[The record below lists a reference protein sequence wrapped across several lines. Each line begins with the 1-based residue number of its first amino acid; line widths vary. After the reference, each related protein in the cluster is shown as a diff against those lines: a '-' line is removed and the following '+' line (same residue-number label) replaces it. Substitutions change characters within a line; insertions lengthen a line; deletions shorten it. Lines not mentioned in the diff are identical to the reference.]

1 VVNNQG
7 VKKITGGN
15 DKMKKKQIFKLIGGL
30 SLIAAMI
37 VVLAGCSASE
47 EVREEETVTLNLSVA
62 ASLTDAMQEI
72 EQLYKDEYPHVSFEF
87 NFGSSGSLQQQIEQG
102 APADIFMSAAS
113 KQMNEL
119 EEKEL
124 LLDDTRIDLLQNELV
139 LVVPKGFTGIGE
151 FADLTKEEIKL
162 IAIGDP
168 ESVPA
173 GKYAQEAFTTL
184 GIWDKLESEKKLML
198 GKDVRQVLA
207 YVEAEEVQAGAVYRT
222 DAQISDKVEVAAV
235 TPDGSHS
242 PVIYPVAVIKDSP
255 HPEEAKRLI
264 DFLTGGKAKAVFEK
278 YGFKALQ

>member
-1 VVNNQG
+1 
-7 VKKITGGN
+7 
-15 DKMKKKQIFKLIGGL
+15 MKTNKKQIYRLTIGLGLIV
-30 SLIAAMI
+30 AM
-37 VVLAGCSASE
+37 VMALAGCSSPEDAKE
-47 EVREEETVTLNLSVA
+47 AEPVTLNLSVA

-72 EQLYKDEYPHVSFEF
+72 EQLYQNERSHVRIEF

-119 EEKEL
+119 EGKDL

-139 LVVPKGFTGIGE
+139 LVVPKGFAGITG
-151 FADLTKEEIKL
+151 FADLTKDDITL

-173 GKYAQEAFTTL
+173 GKYAQEALTSL
-184 GIWDKLESEKKLML
+184 GIWEELGSEKKLIL

-207 YVEAEEVQAGAVYRT
+207 YVETEEVQAGAVYRT

-235 TPDGSHS
+235 APDGSHS
-242 PVIYPVAVIKDSP
+242 PVIYPVAVIKDSL
-255 HPEEAKRLI
+255 HPEEAKEFI
-264 DFLTGGKAKAVFEK
+264 DFLTGDPARAVFKK
-278 YGFKALQ
+278 YGFKALN

>member
-1 VVNNQG
+1 
-7 VKKITGGN
+7 
-15 DKMKKKQIFKLIGGL
+15 MKKKQIFKLIGGL

-37 VVLAGCSASE
+37 VALAGCSASE
-47 EVREEETVTLNLSVA
+47 EVREEEPVTLNLSVA

-207 YVEAEEVQAGAVYRT
+207 YVEAEEVHAGAVYRT

-235 TPDGSHS
+235 APDGSHS

>member
-1 VVNNQG
+1 
-7 VKKITGGN
+7 
-15 DKMKKKQIFKLIGGL
+15 MKKKHIFKLIGFGL
-30 SLIAAMI
+30 IVAMAM
-37 VVLAGCSASE
+37 VLAGCAPAE
-47 EVREEETVTLNLSVA
+47 EAEPVTLNLSVA
-62 ASLTDAMQEI
+62 ASLTDAMEEI
-72 EQLYKDEYPHVSFEF
+72 GNLYKDECPNVSIEF

-102 APADIFMSAAS
+102 APADIFISAAS

-139 LVVPKGFTGIGE
+139 LVVPKGNTGIAE
-151 FADLTKEEIKL
+151 FADLTKEEIEL

-207 YVEAEEVQAGAVYRT
+207 YVEGEEVQAGAVYRT

-235 TPDGSHS
+235 APEGSHS
-242 PVIYPVAVIKDSP
+242 PVIYPVAVIKESKQQ
-255 HPEEAKRLI
+255 EEAKKLI
-264 DFLTGGKAKAVFEK
+264 TFLTGDEAMAVFEK
-278 YGFKALQ
+278 YGFKALK